1 MNKVYNINE
10 LFVGQLGTV
19 NYLGEGNG
27 SEWTRNKDNQY
38 IIFKKYSNG
47 LFFDVIS
54 QREYY
59 SWKEINRNDNILKH
73 INGTIVVVDEQP
85 LRLYFEGDFITS
97 QELETFLSEIHS
109 TSIREE
115 ESSRRITR

>member
-27 SEWTRNKDNQY
+27 SEWTRNEDNQY
-38 IIFKKYSNG
+38 IIFEKNLDG
-47 LFFDVIS
+47 LFLDVVS
-54 QREYY
+54 QRKYY
-59 SWKEINRNDNILKH
+59 YWKNINRNDNILKR
-73 INGTIVVVDEQP
+73 INGETVIVNEQP
-85 LRLYFEGDFITS
+85 LSLYFGGELITS

-109 TSIREE
+109 TSKREE
-115 ESSRRITR
+115 ESPRRITR